1 MFAVIKQ
8 GWLTKA
14 PVRPWIG
21 GLGQKARR
29 RWGVLRQTT
38 AATAEFSY
46 YEDETV
52 ASIKGTLI
60 LTAGSTVSR
69 KTEIMFIVTADKKNK
84 LHATCETPAI
94 AEEWVQNL
102 VTVISGLTER
112 SAVAPPLPAASAPAP
127 AAAPVP
133 VEVVEEEPEPTAGC
147 YLVYSDESGGTL
159 LEHWSEKPVAEALAF
174 FIPGMSV
181 PKYKY
186 RRHGGKQEMLRGIR
200 DGKGIKFFQGICQFF
215 KTARE
220 FKANLTMLSGGP
232 MEFKVF
238 CAITKTNTVGLLRQ
252 LEEGQKVDATSV
264 AATGVV
270 AADNMAFDSIT
281 KMDVTQFVQHANS
294 VRGAGLFLQ
303 NVM

>member
-1 MFAVIKQ
+1 MMKSSSSPAKSKASAPASAAASTASLFAVIKQ

-14 PVRPWIG
+14 PIRPWIG

-29 RWGVLRQTT
+29 RWGVLRKTT

-46 YEDETV
+46 YEDESV

-112 SAVAPPLPAASAPAP
+112 SAVAPPLPAVAGPADASAPAP
-127 AAAPVP
+127 AAAP

-159 LEHWSEKPVAEALAF
+159 LEHWK
-174 FIPGMSV
+174 
-181 PKYKY
+181 
-186 RRHGGKQEMLRGIR
+186 
-200 DGKGIKFFQGICQFF
+200 
-215 KTARE
+215 
-220 FKANLTMLSGGP
+220 NLMPLPSLMP
-232 MEFKVF
+232 
-238 CAITKTNTVGLLRQ
+238 R
-252 LEEGQKVDATSV
+252 
-264 AATGVV
+264 
-270 AADNMAFDSIT
+270 
-281 KMDVTQFVQHANS
+281 
-294 VRGAGLFLQ
+294 
-303 NVM
+303 